1 MPRPKTDQH
10 RSRAAVI
17 RVVLVTA
24 AALVI
29 VPAADAARPL
39 LITPAGVAGVRPGVT
54 LAQVKQRLGVKFT
67 GLGFGADVFGAVCGG
82 KVSGQ
87 ADFHVRSGVA
97 RLTGIAF
104 TGGVRT
110 KEGISPGSTFQQL
123 RRAYGRRLILDHDPD
138 IHEGDAD
145 VVRSSP
151 HNLVFMVEDGSVDSI
166 GLASQGVLDVRCP
179 TTSTP
184 PPPTIGVL
192 SLTGASGLEPVM
204 PVNDVLSAWPWFP
217 YLTEALGSGSGSW
230 MPVCAGA
237 VRGSL
242 EFGGGA
248 LARLWL
254 YAGASTDTGITIGS
268 TIDELRQT
276 YGATLDQ
283 EPGGDYYVH
292 APGPPPVATLGFR
305 VAHGTVTAIGF
316 GGAQAIGSADGSSAY
331 C

>member
-1 MPRPKTDQH
+1 MVFATAG
-10 RSRAAVI
+10 AA
-17 RVVLVTA
+17 RLQPA
-24 AALVI
+24 AAAQ
-29 VPAADAARPL
+29 PF
-39 LITPAGVAGVRPGVT
+39 LITPAGVVGVRPGVT
-54 LAQVKQRLGVKFT
+54 LGEVKQRLGVRFT

-82 KVSGQ
+82 KLSGE

-97 RLTGIAF
+97 HLTNIAF

-110 KEGISPGSTFQQL
+110 KEGISPGSTLRQL

-138 IHEGDAD
+138 IHTGDAD
-145 VVRSSP
+145 VVRASP
-151 HNLVFMVEDGSVDSI
+151 HNLVFMVEDGSVVSI
-166 GLASQGVLDVRCP
+166 GLATRGLLDVRCP
-179 TTSTP
+179 TTLTP
-184 PPPTIGVL
+184 PPTTIGVL

-204 PVNDVLSAWPWFP
+204 PVNDVLAAWPWFP
-217 YLTEALGSGSGSW
+217 FLTEALGSGWGSW

-268 TIDELRQT
+268 TIDDLRQT
-276 YGATLDQ
+276 YGATLTE
-283 EPGGDYYVH
+283 EPGGDDYVY

-305 VAHGTVTAIGF
+305 VEDGTVTAIGF
-316 GGAQAIGSADGSSAY
+316 GGAQAIGSADRSTSF